1 MPVMISAPPE
11 RPVSTDPPHKRW
23 TREEC
28 TVLERTGL
36 LNLER
41 YELVEGELI
50 LKVPKSVPHMA
61 SVMLLMEWLIGLFG
75 MRFVV
80 QEPSIDVAPED
91 NPISEPEPDIVVLTR
106 PLTSRSPKPGPE
118 TIRLLIEVSVTS
130 LAFDLGA
137 KAALY
142 ARAGLSDYWVLDV
155 NGRRMIVH
163 RDPAEGRY
171 CSIVAYGEDEL
182 ISPLAA
188 PDASIRVRDLL

>member
-1 MPVMISAPPE
+1 M
-11 RPVSTDPPHKRW
+11 
-23 TREEC
+23 
-28 TVLERTGL
+28 LERTGL

-182 ISPLAA
+182 ISPQAA